1 MIAMISRLIG
11 SVTPILLALLL
22 GIAVYAGM
30 QARHYADQASDAEA
44 RVARAE
50 DRAAILLEHQ
60 RWQNQQI
67 ETMAAALGARDEQLQ
82 RDGELLDL
90 VRQAARNLE
99 RDDAK
104 TADWAGQP
112 SPAAVRQWLRD
123 LQRDDNGADS
133 SSTGGA
139 EFSGQPFT
147 GPEPASNPQP

>member
-1 MIAMISRLIG
+1 MIRRILSAG
-11 SVTPILLALLL
+11 PVWLLAVLL
-22 GIAVYAGM
+22 GITVYAGM
-30 QARHYADQASDAEA
+30 QARHYAEALGASQA
-44 RVARAE
+44 RVARVE

-60 RWQNQQI
+60 RWQNRQI
-67 ETMAAALGARDEQLQ
+67 ATMTEALGERDERLL

-123 LQRDDNGADS
+123 LRTGAGHGAGGDGA
-133 SSTGGA
+133 GGA
-139 EFSGQPFT
+139 ELPGSPAAGPDAAGDAQP
-147 GPEPASNPQP
+147 